1 MGTRKIKLFVISV
14 FVIVAPLGADFC
26 YNLGKYTTI
35 SDTMAGTFKM
45 YMPVFS
51 LLVAVLFI
59 LARDYRKLRS

>member
-45 YMPVFS
+45 YMPVF
-51 LLVAVLFI
+51 
-59 LARDYRKLRS
+59 